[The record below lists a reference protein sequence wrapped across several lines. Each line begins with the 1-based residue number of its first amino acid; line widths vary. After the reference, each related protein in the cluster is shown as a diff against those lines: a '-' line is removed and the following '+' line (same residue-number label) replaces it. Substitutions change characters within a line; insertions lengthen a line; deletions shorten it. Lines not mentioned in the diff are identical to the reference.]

1 VGETRTLCLD
11 YCPPRYWA
19 LRLSLIVGI
28 GIVTMVLVRRENGVI
43 CLPRFNV
50 ATAALGMA
58 IDLFLDM
65 FLIYQTIKFFS
76 KSDEDIRHTETI
88 VLASSISLL
97 AWHFVWSLRCSLMI
111 VFHSV
116 SVQSRWSWY
125 PNHPLLHLSQHCNM

>member
-1 VGETRTLCLD
+1 MFGLLPASVPGFEI
-11 YCPPRYWA
+11 
-19 LRLSLIVGI
+19 SLIVGI

-50 ATAALGMA
+50 VTAALGMA

-76 KSDEDIRHTETI
+76 KSDEDNRHTETV

-97 AWHFVWSLRCSLMI
+97 AWHLV
-111 VFHSV
+111 
-116 SVQSRWSWY
+116 
-125 PNHPLLHLSQHCNM
+125 